1 MLIYPVTLIPDD
13 NDTFL
18 VEFPD
23 IPEANSVGDDE
34 QEALLNAE
42 DALEAALEIY
52 FDEKRPIPM
61 PSKVKKGQSTVILPA
76 LVTAKVLLMNEM
88 LDQKVRK
95 AELARRLDVHMPQVD
110 RLLDLR
116 HSTKL
121 EFIESAYHKLGKQIS
136 INIV

>member
-136 INIV
+136 ISIV

>member
-23 IPEANSVGDDE
+23 IPEANSIGDDE

-61 PSKVKKGQSTVILPA
+61 PSKVKKGQPTVILPA

-136 INIV
+136 ISIV

>member
-52 FDEKRPIPM
+52 FDEKRPIQM

-136 INIV
+136 ISIV

>member
-1 MLIYPVTLIPDD
+1 MLIYPVTLTPDD
-13 NDTFL
+13 NGTLL
-18 VEFPD
+18 VGFPD

-42 DALEAALEIY
+42 DALEAAFEIY

-61 PSKVKKGQSTVILPA
+61 PSKLKKGQQSVTLPA

-88 LDQKVRK
+88 LEQKVRK

-121 EFIESAYHKLGKQIS
+121 EFIESAYRKLGKRIS
-136 INIV
+136 ISML

>member
-121 EFIESAYHKLGKQIS
+121 EFIESAYHKLGKHIS
-136 INIV
+136 ISIV

>member
-42 DALEAALEIY
+42 DALCQWPL
-52 FDEKRPIPM
+52 FLTHFWPIKLTHPFFTKWTF
-61 PSKVKKGQSTVILPA
+61 SASVDNFLLP
-76 LVTAKVLLMNEM
+76 T
-88 LDQKVRK
+88 
-95 AELARRLDVHMPQVD
+95 
-110 RLLDLR
+110 
-116 HSTKL
+116 
-121 EFIESAYHKLGKQIS
+121 
-136 INIV
+136 

>member
-1 MLIYPVTLIPDD
+1 MAINT
-13 NDTFL
+13 
-18 VEFPD
+18 
-23 IPEANSVGDDE
+23 
-34 QEALLNAE
+34 
-42 DALEAALEIY
+42 LEAALEIY

-61 PSKVKKGQSTVILPA
+61 PSKVKKGQSAVILPA

-136 INIV
+136 ISIV

>member
-23 IPEANSVGDDE
+23 IPEANSIGDDE

-136 INIV
+136 ISIV